1 MGKKITI
8 YNSNN
13 HKFEASLI
21 LSFEV
26 PEMDEKYI
34 VYSFNADEDTIVINV
49 GNLVEKNNSYYIKE
63 LDNDE
68 EWNFIKKVMLQ
79 IVKEDV

>member
-1 MGKKITI
+1 MEKKITI

-13 HKFEASLI
+13 HKFEADLI

-26 PEMDEKYI
+26 PEMDEKYVI
-34 VYSFNADEDTIVINV
+34 YSFNGDDDNVIINV
-49 GNLVEKNNSYYIKE
+49 GNLVQKDDTYYVKE

-68 EWNFIKKVMLQ
+68 EWNFVKKVMLQ
-79 IVKEDV
+79 IVREES

>member
-1 MGKKITI
+1 MEKKITI
-8 YNSNN
+8 YNANN
-13 HKFEASLI
+13 HKFEADLI

-34 VYSFNADEDTIVINV
+34 VYSFNADDDNVVINV
-49 GNLVEKNNSYYIKE
+49 GNLVEKDNSYYVKE

-68 EWNFIKKVMLQ
+68 EWNFVKKVMLQ
-79 IVKEDV
+79 IVREEA

>member
-1 MGKKITI
+1 MKKLTI
-8 YNSNN
+8 FNSNN
-13 HKFEASLI
+13 HKFEANLI

-34 VYSFNADEDTIVINV
+34 VYSFNGDEDTVVINV
-49 GNLVEKNNSYYIKE
+49 GNLVEKDGSYYIKE

-68 EWNFIKKVMLQ
+68 EWNFVKKVMLQ
-79 IVKEDV
+79 IVREDI